1 MKITTSFKKQF
12 ETETLQS
19 EMLRASILAVY
30 ALFTT
35 TYIIIINFLI
45 KADARLGGRT
55 FKLPRTLLAFLAG
68 LCIYEI
74 ITNRVL
80 NMRLTRSNRSHPYFK
95 YINAFIE
102 LAIIST
108 MLYFYSVYFKDSS
121 ILSDIVLVSLYYLIV
136 FLSAFYL
143 DRIIS
148 IITGLIAAGTYIGLH
163 LLEKRSVSSD
173 GSSVVEQVL
182 YNHYFV
188 YVTGALLLLCGLASA
203 FMANRLLK
211 GIHRTVE
218 LVEEEHKMFNIFSK
232 QISREVALEILD
244 KDGKIVTENRFV
256 TVMFIDIRDFTVY
269 AEAHTPEEIVKFQ
282 NEYFGLVTKVVHK
295 YDGIVNQFLGDG
307 AMITFGAPVR
317 VDNSAENA
325 VKAALEIKDTIDRKI
340 ASGELHQFRIGIG
353 IHCGMAVTGNIGTD
367 VKSEY
372 SITGGVV
379 ILAAR
384 IEPVNKVL
392 GTQILISKD
401 VLDKSG
407 IKDLESESMGASH
420 LKGWSQDV
428 ELYKLA

>member
-1 MKITTSFKKQF
+1 MKIVASFKKQF

-19 EMLRASILAVY
+19 EKLRAGILAGY
-30 ALFTT
+30 ALFTS
-35 TYIIIINFLI
+35 TYIIFINFLI
-45 KADARLGGRT
+45 KSDSRLLGQT
-55 FKLPRTLLAFLAG
+55 FKLPMTLLAFLAV
-68 LCIYEI
+68 LCIYEL

-80 NMRLTRSNRSHPYFK
+80 DKRLDSNKRSHPYFK
-95 YINAFIE
+95 YINAFVE
-102 LAIIST
+102 LAIVTT
-108 MLYFYSVYFKDSS
+108 MLYSYSVYFRDTSL
-121 ILSDIVLVSLYYLIV
+121 LSDIVLVSLYYLIV

-148 IITGLIAAGTYIGLH
+148 VITGVIAAISYTGLH
-163 LLEKRSVSSD
+163 LLERHTVVATD
-173 GSSVVEQVL
+173 ASVVEQVL

-188 YVTGALLLLCGLASA
+188 YVTGVLLLLCGLASA

-244 KDGKIVTENRFV
+244 NDGKILTENRFV

-269 AEAHTPEEIVKFQ
+269 AEAHSPEEIVSFQ
-282 NEYFGLVTKVVHK
+282 NQYFGLVTKIVHK

-307 AMITFGAPVR
+307 AMITFGAPTKVE
-317 VDNSAENA
+317 NSAANA
-325 VKAALEIKDTIDRKI
+325 VRAAMEIKNTIDQKI
-340 ASGELHQFRIGIG
+340 KAGEVHDFRIGIG
-353 IHCGMAVTGNIGTD
+353 IHCGYAVTGNIGTD

-401 VLDKSG
+401 VLEKSG
-407 IKDLESESMGASH
+407 ITDIPAESMGASH
-420 LKGWSQDV
+420 LKGWSHDV

>member
-1 MKITTSFKKQF
+1 MKITASFKKQF

-19 EMLRASILAVY
+19 EKLRAAILASY
-30 ALFTT
+30 ALFTS
-35 TYIIIINFLI
+35 TYILFINFLI
-45 KADARLGGRT
+45 KADSRLMGKT
-55 FKLPRTLLAFLAG
+55 FKLPKTLLVFLAA

-74 ITNRVL
+74 IINRVL
-80 NMRLTRSNRSHPYFK
+80 DNRLNIVKRSHLYFK

-102 LAIIST
+102 LSIITT
-108 MLYFYSVYFKDSS
+108 MLYFYSIYFKDSS
-121 ILSDIVLVSLYYLIV
+121 LLSDIVLVSLYYLIV

-143 DRIIS
+143 DPIIS
-148 IITGLIAAGTYIGLH
+148 VITGLIAAITYTGLH
-163 LLEKRSVSSD
+163 LLERHTEILNDSI
-173 GSSVVEQVL
+173 VEQVL

-188 YVTGALLLLCGLASA
+188 YVTGVLLLLCGLASA

-244 KDGKIVTENRFV
+244 KDGKILTENRFV
-256 TVMFIDIRDFTVY
+256 TVMFIDIRNFTVY

-282 NEYFGLVTKVVHK
+282 NEYFGLVSKIVHR

-307 AMITFGAPVR
+307 AMITFGAPNKVA
-317 VDNSAENA
+317 NSPENA
-325 VKAALEIKDTIDRKI
+325 IRAAMDIKNAIDEKI
-340 ASGELHQFRIGIG
+340 KNGELHNFRIGIG
-353 IHCGMAVTGNIGTD
+353 IHCGYAVTGNIGTD

-384 IEPVNKVL
+384 IEPVNKIL
-392 GTQILISKD
+392 GTQILVSKD
-401 VLDKSG
+401 VLERSG
-407 IKDLESESMGASH
+407 IKDIPAEAMGASH
-420 LKGWSQDV
+420 LKGWSQDI